1 MAIRPSPLEGL
12 GVNPSFW
19 RSKHVFLTGHT
30 GFKGGWLS
38 LWLQQLGA
46 VVTGYALQPP
56 TTPNLFEKAHVG
68 AGMTSIIGDIRDG
81 ARLQA
86 AVGDA
91 SPDIVVHMAAQ
102 PLVRRSYIDPVETYS
117 TNVMG
122 TAHLLEAV
130 RQCASVRAVV
140 NVTTDKCYENR
151 EWVWPYRENEAM
163 GGYDP
168 YSSSKGCAELVTA
181 AYRNSYFNV
190 KDYAQHRLALASA
203 RAGNVIGGGDWAEN
217 RLVPDILRAFSS
229 GEPVMIR
236 NPQAVR
242 PWQHVLEP
250 LRGYLILAE
259 RLFTNGASYAEAF
272 NFGPL
277 EDDAQPV
284 EWIVI
289 QLAAKWGEA
298 AAWSLDVADHPHEAS
313 LLRLDVSK
321 AAERLAWRPI
331 LDLDSGLQLTVDW
344 ARAARDGQDMHAFTL
359 AQINDY
365 QNRNAVT

>member
-1 MAIRPSPLEGL
+1 MAIRPSPLEGVV
-12 GVNPSFW
+12 VNPNFW
-19 RSKHVFLTGHT
+19 QGKRVFLTGHT

-68 AGMTSIIGDIRDG
+68 ACMTSIIGDIRDG
-81 ARLQA
+81 PRLQA
-86 AVGDA
+86 ALGDA
-91 SPDIVVHMAAQ
+91 SPDIVIHMAAQ
-102 PLVRRSYIDPVETYS
+102 PLVRRSYVDPVETYS

-122 TAHLLEAV
+122 TVHLLEAV
-130 RQCASVRAVV
+130 RHCASVRAVV

-151 EWVWPYRENEAM
+151 EWLWPYRENEAL

-168 YSSSKGCAELVTA
+168 YSSSKACAELVTA
-181 AYRNSYFNV
+181 AYRNSYFSA
-190 KDYAQHRLALASA
+190 KDRAHHRLGLATA

-236 NPQAVR
+236 NPHAVR

-250 LRGYLILAE
+250 LRGYLTLAE
-259 RLFTNGASYAEAF
+259 RLFTDGASYAEAF
-272 NFGPL
+272 NFGPR
-277 EDDAQPV
+277 EADAQPV
-284 EWIVI
+284 EWIVR
-289 QLAAKWGEA
+289 QLAAKWGDA
-298 AAWSLDVADHPHEAS
+298 ALWSLDGGNHPHEAS

-321 AAERLAWRPI
+321 AAHRLAWRPI
-331 LDLDSGLQLTVDW
+331 LDLDSALHLTVDW
-344 ARAARDGQDMHAFTL
+344 ALAARDDQDMRAFTL
-359 AQINDY
+359 FQINDY
-365 QNRNAVT
+365 QIRTAAT